1 MKGRKKISQY
11 YRKERGQRREKEEGT
26 KEEKRARMERAI
38 SNKIEKSGSPL
49 PTIKDRRN
57 TYTTHIY
64 SPSNPRMA
72 NGSVKFPISFPD
84 QREYPALP
92 LSCLCHSFTHPRSHK
107 HVPSS
112 IQEGSHTMQAC
123 ARMCPLD
130 LPSPSDTNHESR
142 IGQAAVK
149 GTTRERGEGEEEET
163 MAPRRKFHP

>member
-107 HVPSS
+107 HVPRSRRDHTRCKRVQGCVLW
-112 IQEGSHTMQAC
+112 ISHLLPIRITN
-123 ARMCPLD
+123 PELD
-130 LPSPSDTNHESR
+130 
-142 IGQAAVK
+142 
-149 GTTRERGEGEEEET
+149 
-163 MAPRRKFHP
+163 RRR

>member
-84 QREYPALP
+84 QREYPFPSPVSAT
-92 LSCLCHSFTHPRSHK
+92 LSHIHDHTNTFHPRSRRD
-107 HVPSS
+107 
-112 IQEGSHTMQAC
+112 HTRCKRVQGC
-123 ARMCPLD
+123 VLWISRLLPIRITNPELD
-130 LPSPSDTNHESR
+130 
-142 IGQAAVK
+142 
-149 GTTRERGEGEEEET
+149 
-163 MAPRRKFHP
+163 RRR